1 MFTVED
7 RAFIRA
13 ILANPA
19 ELTAWLVYADWLDEH
34 DNPIH
39 AEFLR
44 LMARRG
50 QLRNTDLEY
59 YAVEERLQELR
70 ATLDQN
76 WVTTFDRPKIENCEA
91 AFRFVCPKQW
101 EKLKVTGD
109 PAVRHCDACNKK
121 VHYCHTLPE
130 AQSHARQGHCVAVQ
144 LGVLRYPD
152 DLKPR
157 QREEL
162 DNLDDVDVIGLM
174 TDPEPEP
181 RRPWWK
187 FW

>member
-1 MFTVED
+1 MFTTED
-7 RAFIRA
+7 KGFIRA

-44 LMARRG
+44 LMGRRG
-50 QLRNTDLEY
+50 IFRNTELEY
-59 YAVEERLQELR
+59 YTVEERLQELR
-70 ATLDQN
+70 AILDPN
-76 WVTTFDRPKIENCEA
+76 WVTVFDRPKIENCEA

-101 EKLKVTGD
+101 ENLKVTGID
-109 PAVRHCDACNKK
+109 PTVRHCDACNKK
-121 VHYCHTLPE
+121 VHYCRTQPE
-130 AQSHARQGHCVAVQ
+130 AQAHARQGHCVAVQ

-152 DLKPR
+152 DLKPVR
-157 QREEL
+157 EGVEEL
-162 DNLDDVDVIGLM
+162 EDVLM
-174 TDPEPEP
+174 GMMVDPEPEP